1 MVVKSFQETFQNP
14 LRLPEFCSILLK
26 WKQLDYNPAI
36 VKMGIKNAVEPF
48 ITACPLGFL
57 DHPPF
62 VLKIICNSNLWLGI
76 PREIRSSFF
85 SSQHS
90 GEFYRSQFHLKQI
103 FFYVILSAN
112 DSEEK
117 SQFIVGFIYLYI
129 SSQVCRCI
137 KVHSPIESE
146 FS

>member
-1 MVVKSFQETFQNP
+1 MLQFFSLISDGLGGV
-14 LRLPEFCSILLK
+14 
-26 WKQLDYNPAI
+26 NPAI
-36 VKMGIKNAVEPF
+36 TKMRIKNAVEHF
-48 ITACPLGFL
+48 ITACPLRFS

-117 SQFIVGFIYLYI
+117 S
-129 SSQVCRCI
+129 
-137 KVHSPIESE
+137 
-146 FS
+146 